1 MSAGLSTQLHGTRMN
16 KSSLKSCAVALVPA
30 LATVLLIQASGGSG
44 DAVAQTHSGA
54 DPMEGVWESAVTAR
68 NCTTGEAVGTF
79 RGAQVFHRGGT
90 LTDTNSNPATSRGPG
105 FGTWSRTGSG
115 YTATFRFYRYNADGS
130 LAGTVRVTRVMT
142 LSGGGNTVNSTNTH
156 QVLGLDGAV
165 QQTGCATD
173 VSTRFS

>member
-1 MSAGLSTQLHGTRMN
+1 MN
-16 KSSLKSCAVALVPA
+16 KLSLKSCAVALVPA
-30 LATVLLIQASGGSG
+30 FATVLLIQACGGSG
-44 DAVAQTHSGA
+44 DALAQTDSGA

-90 LTDTNSNPATSRGPG
+90 LADTNSTPPASRGPG
-105 FGTWSRTGSG
+105 FGIWSRTASG

-142 LSGGGNTVNSTNTH
+142 LSADANTVNSTNTI